1 MYLRKIILLAIIA
14 LPLAGCDSKKP
25 ETNASSYTSQSEIL
39 DMQEEQEKDAVNESA
54 NTQQRDE
61 YRDEYNDVSS
71 SGDQETETG
80 TGATADKQEQDEKV
94 DSDYGEK
101 RFESDREKIDN
112 TSSEADDTVY

>member
-39 DMQEEQEKDAVNESA
+39 DMQEEQEKNAVKESA
-54 NTQQRDE
+54 NVQE
-61 YRDEYNDVSS
+61 RDEYNDVSS

-80 TGATADKQEQDEKV
+80 TGASADKQEEDEKV